1 MMTGV
6 SDNMRYRV
14 SPTKRKR
21 CRSRSSDQS
30 SLQLPGFYDDQAAV
44 LLNVKVIN
52 NTPPA
57 PVRHS
62 SLNRFQMIIA
72 QQQKQVNAYLVSYK
86 HYITFDIINDC
97 SI

>member
-1 MMTGV
+1 MIDV

-30 SLQLPGFYDDQAAV
+30 NLQLPGFYDDQAAV
-44 LLNVKVIN
+44 LLNVKVID
-52 NTPPA
+52 TPPA
-57 PVRHS
+57 PVRSS

-72 QQQKQVNAYLVSYK
+72 QQQKQV
-86 HYITFDIINDC
+86 TFVV
-97 SI
+97 

>member
-1 MMTGV
+1 MTTGV

-30 SLQLPGFYDDQAAV
+30 NMQLPGFYDDQAAV
-44 LLNVKVIN
+44 LLNVKVID

-57 PVRHS
+57 PARNS

-72 QQQKQVNAYLVSYK
+72 QQQKLQV
-86 HYITFDIINDC
+86 TFAMRFYVDLPATRLGR
-97 SI
+97 